1 MQWVVLALIFLELL
15 AAVIYYAVVHMP
27 QLGSVVIFF
36 LVVAGITIVLVPLI
50 WNLWKLVTR
59 RGA

>member
-15 AAVIYYAVVHMP
+15 AAVAYYAVAHMP
-27 QLGSVVIFF
+27 QLSSVVIFF
-36 LVVAGITIVLVPLI
+36 SIVAGVTIVLVPLI